1 MIKSHLKRVFPKV
14 IILCYIKNGEESM
27 TESEFGGIIVNEFYI
42 TKFKNLDYNSSKLS
56 KITEAQKNDI
66 AMNFFLYFIHE
77 VSSHN
82 KYAISEDG
90 KNSPQKIFNKNKKIM
105 TLRHK
110 NDNDPNDNN
119 NEYILTSDNN
129 KGDSGHFLELGYGK
143 YKNEL
148 IIDILRKMENK
159 GKLINYPELFTDDG
173 KKLNEYVS
181 LRKQLEENKINF
193 DFNTELTIYQEI
205 EQMKKELDNIK
216 IKNNK
221 IENLIN
227 DNIDEINQDKSFS
240 KRKRNRDKKDIEG
253 DNGNIKNQMKKYE
266 PNYLRSINIMEKKDK
281 KEDEILNIEEEPLEK
296 DDFFDREKRLKIA
309 RRRVVEKF
317 KFNLGPNLKTLL
329 KEKIKEVDLND
340 PYYSDLALLL
350 SDCYLKF

>member
-1 MIKSHLKRVFPKV
+1 
-14 IILCYIKNGEESM
+14 
-27 TESEFGGIIVNEFYI
+27 
-42 TKFKNLDYNSSKLS
+42 
-56 KITEAQKNDI
+56 
-66 AMNFFLYFIHE
+66 
-77 VSSHN
+77 
-82 KYAISEDG
+82 
-90 KNSPQKIFNKNKKIM
+90 
-105 TLRHK
+105 
-110 NDNDPNDNN
+110 
-119 NEYILTSDNN
+119 
-129 KGDSGHFLELGYGK
+129 
-143 YKNEL
+143 
-148 IIDILRKMENK
+148 MENK

-253 DNGNIKNQMKKYE
+253 DNDKNKNQVKKYE

-281 KEDEILNIEEEPLEK
+281 KEDEILNIEKEPLEK

-317 KFNLGPNLKTLL
+317 KFNLSPNLKTLL